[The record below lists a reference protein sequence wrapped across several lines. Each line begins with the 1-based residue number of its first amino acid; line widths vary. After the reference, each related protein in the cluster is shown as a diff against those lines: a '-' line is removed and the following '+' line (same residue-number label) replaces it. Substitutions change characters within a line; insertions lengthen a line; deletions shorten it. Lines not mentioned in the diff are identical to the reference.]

1 MANPTL
7 SRKIPTLLHQRVEQ
21 LRSGQARPLLILFTI
36 FCFLA
41 LVWGTVPS
49 LDWPAKVVLS
59 AFGVA
64 AIAWSTTGLNA
75 TYIALAAAFACT
87 LALSDHGVEVGLSSL
102 ADDTVLL
109 IVGAF
114 VLAAAIGATG
124 LSERFVNRMI
134 RLTPTLSSLCF
145 ALTGTLLI
153 LSLFVPSTS
162 GRAALMVPT
171 FLALRNHLNH
181 EGAIRAIAILIP
193 AIIVLSSSST
203 LVSSGANLVAA
214 ETVSK
219 LTGQH
224 ISYADW
230 LLVHLPLA
238 IVSCLVTC
246 WAILHVFVDRASRS
260 MDISLFLA
268 TEPAPSPVSKRQ
280 SSKAYST
287 VFVVGVVCL
296 VLAGWMT
303 HDWHRIPA
311 GMVALAGALLVTLPG
326 ISPIGFKEAIKGI
339 DWSLILFLAAS
350 LQIGLAI
357 IDSGL
362 ADWAVNLLLT
372 STDQSA
378 LGPLSAII
386 LLTLIG
392 LCAHLVITSRTART
406 AAFLPPVLLIAMSFG
421 LDVIAVTHLMAVALG
436 YCLTLIVGSKAL
448 VIFSEVGGTNFSQRD
463 LLHLSNYLI
472 PIHIFLFLSF
482 VFVVWPMLGVSVI
495 EPAGVTGI
503 ILPVPVL

>member
-1 MANPTL
+1 M
-7 SRKIPTLLHQRVEQ
+7 Q
-21 LRSGQARPLLILFTI
+21 LRSGQTRPLLILFAT
-36 FCFLA
+36 FCFLV
-41 LVWGTVPS
+41 LVWGAIPS

-59 AFGVA
+59 AFGLA

-75 TYIALAAAFACT
+75 TYVALAAAFACT
-87 LALSDHGVEVGLSSL
+87 LALSEHGVEMGLSAL

-124 LSERFVNRMI
+124 LSERFVSRII

-145 ALTGTLLI
+145 ALTAALLI

-181 EGAIRAIAILIP
+181 EGAVRAIAILIP

-214 ETVSK
+214 ETVSR

-230 LLVHLPLA
+230 LLIHLPLA
-238 IVSCLVTC
+238 AISCLATC
-246 WAILHVFVDRASRS
+246 WAVLHVFVDRASRS
-260 MDISLFLA
+260 MDISQFLA
-268 TEPAPSPVSKRQ
+268 AEPALGQTDASATKR
-280 SSKAYST
+280 SHST
-287 VFVVGVVCL
+287 TFVIGVICL

-303 HDWHRIPA
+303 HDWHRLPA

-326 ISPIGFKEAIKGI
+326 ISPIGFKDAIKGI

-378 LGPLSAII
+378 LGPVSAIV

-406 AAFLPPVLLIAMSFG
+406 AAFLPPVLLVAMSFG
-421 LDVIAVTHLMAVALG
+421 LDAIAVTHLMAVALG

-463 LLHLSNYLI
+463 LLRLSNYLI
-472 PIHIFLFLSF
+472 PIHFFLFLGF

-495 EPAGVTGI
+495 VPVGVTGI
-503 ILPVPVL
+503 ILPVPVH